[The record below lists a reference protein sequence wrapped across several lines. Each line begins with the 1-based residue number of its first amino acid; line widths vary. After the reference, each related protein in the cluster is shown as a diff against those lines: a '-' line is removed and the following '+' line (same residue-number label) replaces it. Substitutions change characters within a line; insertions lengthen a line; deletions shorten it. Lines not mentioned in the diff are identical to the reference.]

1 MGSHRHMTLLWAV
14 FSVVMNSR
22 LVMLS
27 TPVSYV
33 YLGTCIIEMTSVVVR
48 VNGES
53 KSTRL
58 PCYGAIEVRESDVL
72 VVLPCIENIAE
83 VSVAAIPPDSEYIG
97 AAVEIHKIIEIY
109 LIYTIVL

>member
-1 MGSHRHMTLLWAV
+1 VALLGGG
-14 FSVVMNSR
+14 FSFAMYSG

-27 TPVSYV
+27 TLVSYV
-33 YLGTCIIEMTSVVVR
+33 YLGMCIIEMTSVVVR

>member
-1 MGSHRHMTLLWAV
+1 MHLWGFAMY
-14 FSVVMNSR
+14 SG

-27 TPVSYV
+27 TLVSYV
-33 YLGTCIIEMTSVVVR
+33 YLGMCIIEMTSVVVR

-53 KSTRL
+53 KSTML
-58 PCYGAIEVRESDVL
+58 PCYWAIEVRECDVL

>member
-1 MGSHRHMTLLWAV
+1 MTLLV
-14 FSVVMNSR
+14 NSWLAIMHLWGFAMYSG

-27 TPVSYV
+27 TLVSYV
-33 YLGTCIIEMTSVVVR
+33 YLGMCIIEMTSFVVR

-72 VVLPCIENIAE
+72 VVLPCIENISLDRK
-83 VSVAAIPPDSEYIG
+83 SV
-97 AAVEIHKIIEIY
+97 V
-109 LIYTIVL
+109 

>member
-1 MGSHRHMTLLWAV
+1 MHLWGFAMY
-14 FSVVMNSR
+14 SG

-27 TPVSYV
+27 TLVSYV
-33 YLGTCIIEMTSVVVR
+33 YLGMCIIEMTSVVVR

-58 PCYGAIEVRESDVL
+58 PCYGAIEVRECDVL

-83 VSVAAIPPDSEYIG
+83 LSVAAIPPDSEYICTS
-97 AAVEIHKIIEIY
+97 VEIHQIIEIDFIY
-109 LIYTIVL
+109 ILIL

>member
-1 MGSHRHMTLLWAV
+1 MHLWGFV
-14 FSVVMNSR
+14 TYSG
-22 LVMLS
+22 LVMPTL
-27 TPVSYV
+27 VSYV
-33 YLGTCIIEMTSVVVR
+33 YLGMCIIEMTSVVVR

-53 KSTRL
+53 KPTRL